1 MATSITPEGG
11 QAPVQIVPNQP
22 AAPVKSAVA
31 EASDRARAAIASGQS
46 LGDAAPAG
54 GQAPPARVPPVPA
67 GQVPPVAPKPGEGQP
82 APKPG
87 EAAPPANETPEQK
100 QAREAAAAAAA
111 AAETPEAK
119 QAREAAE
126 ALVVEIPMGETDDD
140 TLVINAATPEMAENL
155 REIVE
160 IAVGAQALSEEVE
173 SLRGTV
179 AQTEELREYADADP
193 IGFTLDMIGT
203 DLNRA
208 KALTMYLLTQ
218 PSLYNAVKEDLA
230 KLADPKEFK
239 ILAGDAREAR
249 HTMTEQASE
258 RIETSRVVRQNLQ
271 DVQATVN
278 AMLPEDL
285 TPAQR
290 QVAYRDCLRDLKD
303 FADSKELVVLPVHQ
317 IPAVLANRLAA
328 LGIDPEEATARATA
342 AAARKGGSTPT
353 PRFPRASAA
362 PTRTPPARPAAPAPK
377 KDGAAFVASA
387 ARKKDVAAIPNG
399 GAGSPSNTGGLSAP
413 RDAEGKPLGI
423 KATLEWHRAQRAKGV
438 RNW

>member
-1 MATSITPEGG
+1 MGTTAAPDNG

-31 EASDRARAAIASGQS
+31 EASDRARADIAAGKT

-67 GQVPPVAPKPGEGQP
+67 AGQQPPAPKPAEGQP
-82 APKPG
+82 AV
-87 EAAPPANETPEQK
+87 PPANETAEQK
-100 QAREAAAAAAA
+100 QAREAAAATAAAAAA
-111 AAETPEAK
+111 AAETPEQK

-126 ALVVEIPMGETDDD
+126 ALVVEIPMGDSDEE

-155 REIVE
+155 REIIE
-160 IAVGAQALSEEVE
+160 IATSAQALTEEVE
-173 SLRGTV
+173 SLRTT
-179 AQTEELREYADADP
+179 AQQTEELREYADADP
-193 IGFTLDMIGT
+193 IGFTLDMLGKNLDT
-203 DLNRA
+203 A

-218 PSLYNAVKEDLA
+218 PSLYAAVKDDLA

-239 ILAGDAREAR
+239 ILAGDARDAR
-249 HTMTEQASE
+249 HTMTEQANE

-278 AMLPEDL
+278 AMLPTDL

-303 FADSKELVVLPVHQ
+303 YADSKELVVLPVHQ
-317 IPAVLANRLAA
+317 IPAVLANRLSA

-387 ARKKDVAAIPNG
+387 ARKKDVAGIPNG